1 MQYAGFIK
9 QSLVDYPGEI
19 TSVLFTRGCNL
30 RCPFC
35 HNPDLLI
42 KPKKPIPAG
51 IDIEEVLS
59 FLQERRGFI
68 DAVVITGGEPT
79 LQAGL
84 FEDIRRIKAL
94 GYLVKL
100 DSNGTNSSMLEALI
114 REGLLDYVAMDIKAP
129 VEYKRYEQ
137 ACGKLSSAGYFQIRN
152 SINLLNHLSDV
163 QVEFRTTVVPLLHSP
178 QDIEDIAR
186 YIEGADRYTLQQF
199 NPRVTLDPAYG
210 EVVPFS
216 KDEMEDMATL
226 CTPYV
231 KAVRVVNI

>member
-42 KPKKPIPAG
+42 KPKKPIPVG

-59 FLQERRGFI
+59 FLKERRGFI

-84 FEDIRRIKAL
+84 FEDISRIKAL

-137 ACGKLSSAGYFQIRN
+137 ACGKLSSADYFQIRN

-199 NPRVTLDPAYG
+199 NPRVTLNPAYG

>member
-19 TSVLFTRGCNL
+19 STVLFTRGCNL

-42 KPKKPIPAG
+42 KPKNPIPVG
-51 IDIEEVLS
+51 IDIEEVLR
-59 FLQERRGFI
+59 FLKERRGFI

-79 LQAGL
+79 LHSEL
-84 FEDIRRIKAL
+84 IDDIKRIKAL

-100 DSNGTNSSMLEALI
+100 DSNGTNSSMLETLI

-129 VEYKRYEQ
+129 VAYKRYEE
-137 ACGKLSSAGYFQIRN
+137 ACGKLSSADYFQIRN
-152 SINLLNHLSDV
+152 SIHLLNHLSDV

-178 QDIEDIAR
+178 QDIENIAR

-199 NPRVTLDPAYG
+199 NPRVTLAPAFG
-210 EVVPFS
+210 EMVPFS
-216 KDEMEDMATL
+216 KDEMEEIAVL

-231 KAVRVVNI
+231 KSVRVVNI